1 MAVKLTDVS
10 KTDILSLS
18 VEDRVKLASDIME
31 SLAESD
37 DSFAL
42 TEEQNRI
49 LDERLA
55 EHDANPDEGQ
65 PWEEVMREIYGN
77 RCKNL

>member
-1 MAVKLTDVS
+1 MAVNLTGVS

-18 VEDRVKLASDIME
+18 VEDRVKLAFDIME
-31 SLAESD
+31 SLGESD

-55 EHDANPDEGQ
+55 EYDADPNEGQ
-65 PWEEVMREIYGN
+65 PWEEVMREIFGK
-77 RCKNL
+77 RCKDL

>member
-1 MAVKLTDVS
+1 MAVNLTDVS